1 MVVDVDG
8 EWNEKTMIG
17 KENSDQEILGNE
29 FLPGCTEKEGPGQ
42 PGSLVPKPGRSDN
55 VTLRQ

>member
-1 MVVDVDG
+1 
-8 EWNEKTMIG
+8 MIG